1 MRREIQYEDR
11 NDKQIVLAA
20 VRQKGLAIQY
30 AHPDLMSD
38 KDVVMAAV
46 KEDGYVY
53 EYAND
58 LSADKDFFIN
68 HIIEELKPTDM
79 IEAFY
84 VFSQNAK
91 ESDINDVSNNIVK
104 RCQTNKDY
112 LMTLLNH
119 LNSTNCPK
127 IVKNILGKISGPN
140 IIDMI
145 LKK

>member
-1 MRREIQYEDR
+1 MREIQYEDR

-58 LSADKDFFIN
+58 LSADKDFLS
-68 HIIEELKPTDM
+68 IILLKIKAYRYDRGFLCIQP
-79 IEAFY
+79 
-84 VFSQNAK
+84 K
-91 ESDINDVSNNIVK
+91 
-104 RCQTNKDY
+104 CQG
-112 LMTLLNH
+112 
-119 LNSTNCPK
+119 
-127 IVKNILGKISGPN
+127 I
-140 IIDMI
+140 
-145 LKK
+145 

>member
-79 IEAFY
+79 IEAFLCI
-84 VFSQNAK
+84 QPK
-91 ESDINDVSNNIVK
+91 
-104 RCQTNKDY
+104 CQG
-112 LMTLLNH
+112 
-119 LNSTNCPK
+119 
-127 IVKNILGKISGPN
+127 I
-140 IIDMI
+140 
-145 LKK
+145 